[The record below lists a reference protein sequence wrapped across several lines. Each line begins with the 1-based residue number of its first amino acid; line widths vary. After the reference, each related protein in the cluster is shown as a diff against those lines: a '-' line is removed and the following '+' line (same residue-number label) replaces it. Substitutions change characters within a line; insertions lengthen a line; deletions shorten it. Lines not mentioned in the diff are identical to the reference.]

1 MSNNVNNVRRDFPA
15 LERKHEGYPVAY
27 FDGTGG
33 THRLTPSGRHL
44 FSANQKGD
52 VIAIFARDAGS
63 GRLTDTGRSVRTGTP
78 MCVKV
83 IA

>member
-1 MSNNVNNVRRDFPA
+1 MD
-15 LERKHEGYPVAY
+15 EGSGRLSPVA
-27 FDGTGG
+27 FTPCGG
-33 THRLTPSGRHL
+33 PWPRNLCLTTSGRHL

-52 VIAIFARDAGS
+52 VIAIFARDAAS
-63 GRLTDTGRSVRTGTP
+63 GRLTDTGRSIRTGTP